1 MDERDVARLFIA
13 EMHALL
19 PVVHRHLDILN
30 GAYTTEAQRQVA
42 GNEISRLATAMA
54 DLSSGFHAE
63 DCAFLSVAIATAYE
77 DERMA
82 RLPGMA
88 MLAATADILTYLHGR
103 MQLMAEY
110 SRVLAPTETEREA
123 TKRLLAALRQAQQ
136 RITHELPEYPSDS
149 PRDAGPFD
157 ASPSPI
163 PAPRS
168 PESIPHD
175 MHDPLVA
182 SDVLPAGV
190 DAPLTLASL
199 ASEFGQL
206 SNGAHPTFATSSG
219 VTHDDPSLSQL
230 TEEDRAL
237 LEVFRRSELLTTRSP
252 AVTSPLPEFHD
263 IEDTAVS
270 ASATPSIIALED
282 TALAAL
288 PETPEISTD
297 GVIVSPDSSGEGV
310 RVARDS
316 SEVSP
321 AAPQSV
327 DAPSRQPVAPPFTAS
342 DLDAIPP
349 EMHRIFVSET
359 TADVQNLR
367 RALLRYEE
375 DGDESLLGEIGRIAH
390 KVKGN
395 AATLSFLVFADLTLV
410 FEDILTAFTRQ
421 PAEIRSEAVSALV
434 QGIDL
439 LQAALDAVKAEKEV
453 DPALVRRA
461 NVLRDMLLTN
471 AGDTAADPVH
481 HTPAVFVPPVEAS
494 VPASDENQGVG
505 TRQMPPGGDDHE
517 QLLRVDVH
525 RLNDLV
531 KHVSALALNRAALTQ
546 ARKEMDK
553 LQDELEHSL
562 TRLSVLSGDIS
573 DLHGLIAQMSV
584 PQKDDETRDAARA
597 SSSRFGF
604 NLFGLGGR
612 SAQQTG
618 TSAEPTSDA
627 AQAARDHIAAL
638 LGTAG
643 NVYASPIQRRELHG
657 LELERYT
664 EVDHALRSLN
674 EVVADVT
681 TTSRTLRGVLVRLS
695 QVSQEQAGL
704 AGDMQH
710 DVMRIRLVPLGE
722 LTPRLHFEVRRVQQV
737 ANKKIKFTTS
747 GEQTEID
754 RNISEALAE
763 PLIQLIRNA
772 ILHGIESPA
781 ERVQQGKSE
790 SGSIWLHAYY
800 TNSDVII
807 EVGDDGRG
815 VNPFGLAGVAFT
827 KGYIDAEAARN
838 MSYADALDLMFLP
851 GVTTFDEAQTLGGRG
866 VGLDQVRTAIQQL
879 KGTISVQ
886 SEQGKGSVFRVRVP
900 ISLSIVRSL
909 QVRAGN
915 QQFAVPFTS
924 VQRTLSLSPSDILV
938 STSGPQPP
946 AAHADAGGST
956 QTAPHP
962 PKRHIRI
969 ERLKPAR
976 RSERQPSPPDS
987 DHEEIPAFVL
997 TELLGFEQRPQDSQL
1012 ALIIELGRQRAALLI
1027 NDIVTEQELVVQV
1040 LPRHLRRRALRGA
1053 TVTPDGQLLL
1063 LLDVQ
1068 QLVTAALDDSRPHI
1082 VTPMRLAPQ
1091 RASTLAPRV
1100 LVVDDS
1106 VSIRGTLDRVLNRAG
1121 FDVQVARDGIE
1132 ALETMLVSP
1141 PSVMVLDI
1149 EMPRL
1154 DGFEL
1159 LSIVRGSHQFDGVR
1173 VVMLTS
1179 RAAEMHRAHAMT
1191 LGAAAYL
1198 IKPCPNDILVETI
1211 RSLLMEPAIT
1221 R

>member
-1 MDERDVARLFIA
+1 MDERDVAQLFIA
-13 EMHALL
+13 EMRALL
-19 PVVHRHLDILN
+19 PVVQRHLDTLS
-30 GAYTTEAQRQVA
+30 GAFTTEAQRQVA
-42 GNEISRLATAMA
+42 GNEINRLATAMA
-54 DLSSGFHAE
+54 DLCSGFHAE

-77 DERMA
+77 DERVA

-88 MLAATADILTYLHGR
+88 MLAATADILTYVHAR
-103 MQLMAEY
+103 MQLMAED
-110 SRVLAPTETEREA
+110 SRVLAPNETERDA
-123 TKRLLAALRQAQQ
+123 TNRLLAALRAAQQ
-136 RITHELPEYPSDS
+136 RVTHELPLYPPAL
-149 PRDAGPFD
+149 PRDAHSSSV
-157 ASPSPI
+157 SPSPV
-163 PAPRS
+163 PAPH
-168 PESIPHD
+168 PHEPTPHD
-175 MHDPLVA
+175 MHEPGMA
-182 SDVLPAGV
+182 SMASGV
-190 DAPLTLASL
+190 HSADADTPLTLAAL
-199 ASEFGQL
+199 ASELGQA
-206 SNGAHPTFATSSG
+206 SNGAHPAFNVSG
-219 VTHDDPSLSQL
+219 ETAYTDSSLSQL

-237 LEVFRRSELLTTRSP
+237 LEVFRHSELLTSRVP
-252 AVTSPLPEFHD
+252 AVTSPLPELHD
-263 IEDTAVS
+263 LDGAPDAISSAILSIPAPADTTPAAQGETHELPPDGDIIS
-270 ASATPSIIALED
+270 PASSAT
-282 TALAAL
+282 
-288 PETPEISTD
+288 
-297 GVIVSPDSSGEGV
+297 GVGEPHDAPVSSPVSPQ
-310 RVARDS
+310 
-316 SEVSP
+316 P
-321 AAPQSV
+321 A
-327 DAPSRQPVAPPFTAS
+327 DAPSRQPVLHALTAG

-359 TADVQNLR
+359 TTDIQDLR

-375 DGDESLLGEIGRIAH
+375 NQDEGVLGEIGRVAH

-395 AATLSFLVFADLTLV
+395 AATLNFLVFAELTLV
-410 FEDILTAFTRQ
+410 FEDILTAFARQ
-421 PAEIRSEAVSALV
+421 PAETRSEAVSALV

-439 LQAALDAVKAEKEV
+439 LQRALDAVKADQEV
-453 DPALVRRA
+453 DPALVQRA
-461 NVLRDMLLTN
+461 NVLRDILLRN
-471 AGDTAADPVH
+471 ASDAGESAMPL
-481 HTPAVFVPPVEAS
+481 TPSAFVPPVVAG
-494 VPASDENQGVG
+494 ATTSDDTQGSSS
-505 TRQMPPGGDDHE
+505 RHMQPGGDAHE
-517 QLLRVDVH
+517 PLLRVDVH
-525 RLNDLV
+525 RLNDLI

-562 TRLSVLSGDIS
+562 TRLSVLSGDFS
-573 DLHGLIAQMSV
+573 DLNGLLAHMSV
-584 PQKDDETRDAARA
+584 PPKDDETKDAARS

-612 SAQQTG
+612 SAQQSSVG
-618 TSAEPTSDA
+618 AEPASEA
-627 AQAARDHIAAL
+627 AQAARDHLSAL

-643 NVYASPIQRRELHG
+643 NVYASPMQRRETHG

-681 TTSRTLRGVLVRLS
+681 TTSRTLRGVLMRLS

-710 DVMRIRLVPLGE
+710 DVMRIRLVPLAE

-737 ANKKIKFTTS
+737 AGKKIKFTTS

-772 ILHGIESPA
+772 ILHGIESPS
-781 ERVQQGKSE
+781 ERIQQGKPE
-790 SGSIWLHAYY
+790 AGSVWLHAYY

-827 KGYIDAEAARN
+827 NGYIDAETARN
-838 MSYADALDLMFLP
+838 MSYTEALDLMFLP

-866 VGLDQVRTAIQQL
+866 VGLDQVRTAIHQL
-879 KGTISVQ
+879 KGTVSVQ

-909 QVRAGN
+909 HVRAGN
-915 QQFAVPFTS
+915 QQFAIPFTS
-924 VQRTLSLSPSDILV
+924 VQRTLSLLPGDLLV
-938 STSGPQPP
+938 SASG
-946 AAHADAGGST
+946 
-956 QTAPHP
+956 PHP
-962 PKRHIRI
+962 PKMRIRV
-969 ERLKPAR
+969 ERLKPAH
-976 RSERQPSPPDS
+976 RSDRPPSPADS
-987 DHEEIPAFVL
+987 DYEEIPAFVL
-997 TELLGFEQRPQDSQL
+997 TDLLGFEQAPHTSQM
-1012 ALIIELGRQRAALLI
+1012 ALIVELGRQRAALLI
-1027 NDIVTEQELVVQV
+1027 DDVVTEQELVVQV
-1040 LPRHLRRRALRGA
+1040 LPKHLRRRSLRGA

-1068 QLVTAALDDSRPHI
+1068 ELVTAALDDSHPRKVAPPTIRSAPLRP
-1082 VTPMRLAPQ
+1082 
-1091 RASTLAPRV
+1091 STLAPRV

-1106 VSIRGTLDRVLNRAG
+1106 VSIRGTLERVLNRAG
-1121 FDVQVARDGIE
+1121 FEVQVARDGIE

-1159 LSIVRGSHQFDGVR
+1159 LSIVRASHQFDGVR
-1173 VVMLTS
+1173 VLMLTS
-1179 RAAEMHRAHAMT
+1179 RAAEVHRARALS